1 MSIAT
6 GGGYGYVCY
15 YLLSLIKRSTLICF
29 CDSTYDKPFIAIYM
43 LSSFSVV
50 TGYIG
55 VLTNSVDIERGYI
68 KIIMKIT
75 GLSIAT
81 QFVSD
86 ICRDNGFSA
95 VASQLE
101 LLCRVSIVLIS
112 MPVIIALLE
121 MVNGCLK

>member
-1 MSIAT
+1 MVMCVII
-6 GGGYGYVCY
+6 CC
-15 YLLSLIKRSTLICF
+15 LLIKKEAPSYVSVIVLMTGL
-29 CDSTYDKPFIAIYM
+29 FIAIYM

-68 KIIMKIT
+68 KIIMK
-75 GLSIAT
+75 IAT

>member
-15 YLLSLIKRSTLICF
+15 YLLSFNKKRSTLICF
-29 CDSTYDKPFIAIYM
+29 CDS
-43 LSSFSVV
+43 
-50 TGYIG
+50 
-55 VLTNSVDIERGYI
+55 
-68 KIIMKIT
+68 
-75 GLSIAT
+75 
-81 QFVSD
+81 SD

>member
-1 MSIAT
+1 MVMCVII
-6 GGGYGYVCY
+6 CC
-15 YLLSLIKRSTLICF
+15 LLIKKEAPSYVSVIVLMTSL
-29 CDSTYDKPFIAIYM
+29 FIAIYM

-55 VLTNSVDIERGYI
+55 VLINSVDIERGYI

-101 LLCRVSIVLIS
+101 LLCRVSIVFIS

>member
-1 MSIAT
+1 MCVII
-6 GGGYGYVCY
+6 CC
-15 YLLSLIKRSTLICF
+15 LLIKKEAPSYVSVIVLMTGL
-29 CDSTYDKPFIAIYM
+29 FIAIYM

-55 VLTNSVDIERGYI
+55 VLTNS
-68 KIIMKIT
+68 
-75 GLSIAT
+75 
-81 QFVSD
+81 VSD

>member
-15 YLLSLIKRSTLICF
+15 YLLSFNKKRGTLICLVLM
-29 CDSTYDKPFIAIYM
+29 TGLFIAIYM